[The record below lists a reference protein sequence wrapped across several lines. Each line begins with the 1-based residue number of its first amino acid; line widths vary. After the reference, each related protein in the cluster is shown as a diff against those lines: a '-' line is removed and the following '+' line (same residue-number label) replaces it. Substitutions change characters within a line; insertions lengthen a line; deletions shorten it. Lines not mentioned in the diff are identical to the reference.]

1 MFIIIEVIVSIFWIE
16 NIVFF
21 NVIKKNIK
29 EIYKLSINNKY
40 SYIIIKIIYEFGNL
54 IYNM

>member
-1 MFIIIEVIVSIFWIE
+1 MYFLKLL
-16 NIVFF
+16 
-21 NVIKKNIK
+21 KKYIK
-29 EIYKLSINNKY
+29 EIYKLLINNKY